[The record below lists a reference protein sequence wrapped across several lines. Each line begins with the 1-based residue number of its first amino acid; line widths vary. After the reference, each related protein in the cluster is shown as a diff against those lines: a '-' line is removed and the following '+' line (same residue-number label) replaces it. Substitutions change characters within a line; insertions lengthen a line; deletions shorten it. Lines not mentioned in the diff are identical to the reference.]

1 MWVLP
6 RMYSPNPRAACFRA
20 RVLSPSCP
28 AGVSF
33 FFIFLLHRESACL
46 SEITFALHCHL
57 GRKAAANEGGELIWI
72 TQD

>member
-1 MWVLP
+1 MWVP
-6 RMYSPNPRAACFRA
+6 FRIYSPNPRAVRFRTG
-20 RVLSPSCP
+20 VLSPPCR

-33 FFIFLLHRESACL
+33 FFIFLMHRESARL

-57 GRKAAANEGGELIWI
+57 ERKAAANEGGELIWI

>member
-1 MWVLP
+1 MWVLL

-33 FFIFLLHRESACL
+33 FFIFLLHRESARL